1 MEVEFQ
7 HLDLRYERLRK
18 HHPARERQ
26 LLGSLADHGQ
36 QVPIVVVRGPGEV
49 RVVIDGYK
57 RVRALQRLARDTVCA
72 TEWAVSESEALI
84 VERVMRATP
93 GEDALEQGWLLREL
107 VDRLGLGQE
116 ELSRRFDKSK
126 SWVSRRLALVADLP
140 AAIQD
145 TVRQGKLAA
154 HAAMKYFVPLA
165 RANEEVAVMLAAKA
179 ATLRLSTRQVGVLYV
194 GYVSGSARTR
204 ELVLQDP
211 RIFLR
216 VHQEAQ
222 QKRDAPQG
230 PVKEIEGE
238 LGALGGIAR
247 RLHRKLQQGLWRKLL
262 PCEHEEIRSHV
273 QRARADVQTC
283 LANFDEEQGDA
294 GPEHANVHSQAS

>member
-18 HHPARERQ
+18 RDPHRERQ

-36 QVPIVVVRGPGEV
+36 QMPIVVVGGPGEA

-57 RVRALQRLARDTVCA
+57 RVRALQRLARDTVLVTA
-72 TEWAVSESEALI
+72 WPMSEAEALI
-84 VERVMRATP
+84 AERAMRTAR

-107 VDRLGLGQE
+107 VERFGLGQE
-116 ELSRRFDKSK
+116 ELGRRFDKSK
-126 SWVSRRLALVADLP
+126 SWVSRRLALVAELP

-145 TVRQGKLAA
+145 TVRQGHLAA
-154 HAAMKYFVPLA
+154 HAAMKYLVPLA
-165 RANEEVAVMLAAKA
+165 RANEAVAVSLASKGA
-179 ATLRLSTRQVGVLYV
+179 ALRLSTRQMGALYV

-211 RIFLR
+211 RLFLR
-216 VHQEAQ
+216 VQQEAQ
-222 QKRDAPQG
+222 AKKVAPQS
-230 PVKEIEGE
+230 PEDDLIAE

-247 RLHRKLQQGLWRKLL
+247 RLHRKAQQGLWAKLG
-262 PCEHEEIRSHV
+262 PCERAEITPHV
-273 QRARADVQTC
+273 RRARADVETC
-283 LANFDEEQGDA
+283 LAHFKEEQADA
-294 GPEHANVHSQAS
+294 GPEHTRSDPAAS

>member
-18 HHPARERQ
+18 RDPHRERQ

-36 QVPIVVVRGPGEV
+36 QMPIVVVSGLDEA

-57 RVRALQRLARDTVCA
+57 RVRALQRLARDTVLVTA
-72 TEWAVSESEALI
+72 WPMSEAEALI
-84 VERVMRATP
+84 AERAMRTAR

-107 VDRLGLGQE
+107 VERFGLGQE
-116 ELSRRFDKSK
+116 ELGRRFDKSK
-126 SWVSRRLALVADLP
+126 SWVSRRLALVAELP

-145 TVRQGKLAA
+145 TVRQGHLAA
-154 HAAMKYFVPLA
+154 HAAMKYLVPLA
-165 RANEEVAVMLAAKA
+165 RANEAVAVLLAAKA
-179 ATLRLSTRQVGVLYV
+179 AALRLSTRQVGALYV

-211 RIFLR
+211 RLFLR
-216 VHQEAQ
+216 VQQETQA
-222 QKRDAPQG
+222 KKDMPKG
-230 PVKEIEGE
+230 PEEDLVGE

-247 RLHRKLQQGLWRKLL
+247 RLHRKVQQGLWAKLAA
-262 PCEHEEIRSHV
+262 CERAEIAPHV
-273 QRARADVQTC
+273 RRVRADVETC
-283 LANFDEEQGDA
+283 LADFDEEQAYA
-294 GPEHANVHSQAS
+294 GPEHACSDLTST

>member
-18 HHPARERQ
+18 RDPHRERQ

-36 QVPIVVVRGPGEV
+36 QMPIVVVAGGGEA

-57 RVRALQRLARDTVCA
+57 RVRALQRLARDTVQA
-72 TEWAVSESEALI
+72 TEWAVPEAEALI
-84 VERVMRATP
+84 AEQAMRATR
-93 GEDALEQGWLLREL
+93 GKDALEQGWLLREL
-107 VDRLGLGQE
+107 VDRFGLGQD
-116 ELSRRFDKSK
+116 ELGRRFDKSK

-140 AAIQD
+140 IEIQD
-145 TVRQGKLAA
+145 TVRQGTLAA

-165 RANEEVAVMLAAKA
+165 RANEAVAVSLAAKA
-179 ATLRLSTRQVGVLYV
+179 AALRLSTRQVGALYV

-216 VHQEAQ
+216 VQQESQQNKDGSKGPAQ
-222 QKRDAPQG
+222 ELA
-230 PVKEIEGE
+230 GE

-247 RLHRKLQQGLWRKLL
+247 RLHRKVQQGLWARLARS
-262 PCEHEEIRSHV
+262 EWAEIVPQVRRV
-273 QRARADVQTC
+273 RADVEMC
-283 LANFDEEQGDA
+283 LANFDEERADA
-294 GPEHANVHSQAS
+294 GPEHARSDSATP

>member
-18 HHPARERQ
+18 HHPHHERQ

-36 QVPIVVVRGPGEV
+36 QVPIVVVRGQGEA

-57 RVRALQRLARDTVCA
+57 RVRALRRLARDTVYA

-84 VERVMRATP
+84 AERAMRTAT

-107 VDRLGLGQE
+107 VDRFGLGQE
-116 ELSRRFDKSK
+116 ELGRRFDKSK
-126 SWVSRRLALVADLP
+126 SWVSRRLSLVADLP

-145 TVRQGKLAA
+145 KVRQGHLAA

-165 RANEEVAVMLAAKA
+165 RANDSVAVALAAKS
-179 ATLRLSTRQVGVLYV
+179 ATLRLSTRQVGALYV
-194 GYVSGSARTR
+194 GYVSGSVRTR

-211 RIFLR
+211 QLFLR
-216 VHQEAQ
+216 VQQEAQ
-222 QKRDAPQG
+222 QKKDTPRG
-230 PVKEIEGE
+230 PAQEIVGE

-247 RLHRKLQQGLWRKLL
+247 RLNRKLQPGLWHKLA
-262 PCEHEEIRSHV
+262 PCEREEIFSHV
-273 QRARADVQTC
+273 RRVRADVQTC
-283 LANFDEEQGDA
+283 LANFDEEKIDA
-294 GPEHANVHSQAS
+294 GPEHTNGHSQTS

>member
-1 MEVEFQ
+1 MDVEFQ

-18 HHPARERQ
+18 QQPQRERQ

-36 QVPIVVVRGPGEV
+36 QVPIVVVRGQGET

-57 RVRALQRLARDTVCA
+57 RVRALRRLARDTVCA

-84 VERVMRATP
+84 VERSMRSAS

-107 VDRLGLGQE
+107 VDRFGLGQD
-116 ELSRRFDKSK
+116 ELGRRFDKSK
-126 SWVSRRLALVADLP
+126 SWVSRRLSLVADLP
-140 AAIQD
+140 TEIQD
-145 TVRQGKLAA
+145 TVRQGRLAA

-165 RANEEVAVMLAAKA
+165 RANEAVAVALAAKA
-179 ATLRLSTRQVGVLYV
+179 ASLRLSTRQVGALYV

-211 RIFLR
+211 QIFLR
-216 VHQEAQ
+216 VQQEAQ
-222 QKRDAPQG
+222 QKQDTPKG
-230 PVKEIEGE
+230 PAQEIVGE

-247 RLHRKLQQGLWRKLL
+247 RLQRKLQSGLWHKLAA
-262 PCEHEEIRSHV
+262 CERDEIGAHV
-273 QRARADVQTC
+273 GRARADVARC
-283 LANFDEEQGDA
+283 LANFDKEQSDA
-294 GPEHANVHSQAS
+294 GPEHANSHSQAT

>member
-18 HHPARERQ
+18 RDPHRERQ

-36 QVPIVVVRGPGEV
+36 QMPIVVVREPGER

-57 RVRALQRLARDTVCA
+57 RVRALRRLALDTVRV
-72 TEWAVSESEALI
+72 TEWAVSEAEALI
-84 VERVMRATP
+84 VERTMRVTR

-107 VDRLGLGQE
+107 VDRFGLGQD
-116 ELSRRFDKSK
+116 ELGRRFDKSK
-126 SWVSRRLALVADLP
+126 SWVSRRLSLVADLP

-145 TVRQGKLAA
+145 LVRQGQLAA

-165 RANEEVAVMLAAKA
+165 RANEAVAESLATKA
-179 ATLRLSTRQVGVLYV
+179 ATLHLSTRQVGALYV

-211 RIFLR
+211 QVFLR
-216 VHQEAQ
+216 AQEDGQ
-222 QKRDAPQG
+222 QKKDAAKG
-230 PVKEIEGE
+230 PAAEIASD

-247 RLHRKLQQGLWRKLL
+247 RVHRKVQQGLWCALA
-262 PCEHEEIRSHV
+262 PCERKEITSQVRRV
-273 QRARADVQTC
+273 RADVAMC
-283 LANFDEEQGDA
+283 LANFDEEQSNA
-294 GPEHANVHSQAS
+294 GPQHAGSDPQAR